1 MMRTLILTA
10 AALAIASAAPARD
23 DLSAELRAKDQ
34 ALLDAIAP
42 GNRAL
47 WEQMLAP
54 EAVYVDENGAVMDR
68 QVFLET
74 LTPLPAYAS
83 GQIRIVEYRLN
94 RVGDTALVV
103 HRDAEHEVWHGVPLD
118 AQYLMSETWVRQRG
132 EWRLAQVHAQV
143 ARKDPPETSLPSA
156 TLDAYAGRYRLTD
169 GVELRIRR
177 DGDRLMAAATG
188 RPEKPML
195 AESTDVFFT
204 PGQPRS
210 RRIFFRNGSGQVFR
224 MVDRRE
230 GEDLVYR
237 RIR

>member
-1 MMRTLILTA
+1 MIRALILTLA
-10 AALAIASAAPARD
+10 VLALSPAAPARD
-23 DLSAELRAKDQ
+23 DLTAELRTRDQ
-34 ALLDAIAP
+34 ALLDAIAS

-47 WEQMLAP
+47 WERTLSP
-54 EAVYVDENGAVMDR
+54 EAVYLDENGAIMDR

-74 LTPLPAYAS
+74 LQPLPAYAS
-83 GQIRIVEYRLN
+83 GQIRIVDYRLD
-94 RVGDTALVV
+94 RIGDTALVV

-118 AQYLMSETWVRQRG
+118 AQYLMSETWVRLKG

-143 ARKDPPETSLPSA
+143 ARKDPPETVLPA
-156 TLDAYAGRYRLTD
+156 AALDAYAGRYRLTD
-169 GVELRIRR
+169 GVEIRIRR
-177 DGDRLMAAATG
+177 DGDRLMAAAPG

-210 RRIFFRNGSGQVFR
+210 RRIFFRNGSGQVYR